1 MLSGSSLRPM
11 MGMLVG
17 AVDQVSFSTSL
28 QPTLYKG
35 GERIGSVDIYEVE

>member
-35 GERIGSVDIYEVE
+35 EGGLG